1 MNWYGHHIGDWLKK
15 TSDLTL
21 VQEGVYR
28 RLVDW
33 YYAHERPL
41 PLLVKDVCKIA
52 RATGTRER
60 EAVSTVLHRFFEIHE
75 DGWHNPRVD
84 EEVSRYVER
93 EPERVAKKDAWRAR
107 QQRARERRVAMFL
120 ALRDVGV
127 VPPFNSTM
135 AALRLLMEEH
145 GVTLD
150 VTRDSE
156 RDPRSNPQPTT
167 NIRTTYVDVTRDVT
181 TRAEEPDEPPE
192 PPIAPTRAG
201 QACRAMRAAGMPD
214 VNPAHPQLLRLLK
227 AGVTDDELRMAAA
240 TAVAKH
246 KPFAYALAIVEGQRK
261 DAASAGPVS
270 ARQSAQNEVVEAW
283 VPALASRRPGGL
295 P

>member
-1 MNWYGHHIGDWLKK
+1 
-15 TSDLTL
+15 
-21 VQEGVYR
+21 
-28 RLVDW
+28 
-33 YYAHERPL
+33 
-41 PLLVKDVCKIA
+41 
-52 RATGTRER
+52 
-60 EAVSTVLHRFFEIHE
+60 
-75 DGWHNPRVD
+75 VD
-84 EEVSRYVER
+84 EEISRYVER

-127 VPPFNSTM
+127 VPAFNSTM
-135 AALRLLMEEH
+135 AALRQLMEEH

-181 TRAEEPDEPPE
+181 THAEQPEE

-214 VNPAHPQLLRLLK
+214 VNPSHPQLLRLLK

-246 KPFAYALAIVEGQRK
+246 KPFAYALAIVEGQRN
-261 DAASAGPVS
+261 DAASAGPVA
-270 ARQSAQNEVVEAW
+270 ARQSAQTDVVEAW